1 MAKRSNES
9 ECWRFFDK
17 PVAAKAKCKLC
28 DKILA
33 CVGGSTSGL
42 MTHLRAVHPDV
53 RNPPAQQQRSL
64 LNNGVGA
71 LRPCCDSRQEQITGL
86 VSEMLVANMLPVA
99 LVESPEFRALLS
111 FLEPAYKPPCRQTM
125 TSRLQTMAEKRRC
138 VIRETMQTD
147 ATAVAVT
154 TDIWTSM
161 ANDPYISLTA
171 SYITPAWTMRTP
183 TLANTLM
190 DERHTQ
196 INITAR
202 LSDITSDW
210 RLSDKVVAVVHD
222 GAANMRDCGG
232 RNGWIDVEC
241 SAHKVHLSVTAAMG
255 IDKVSVSHCICHKTS
270 WLVAHACR
278 L

>member
-1 MAKRSNES
+1 
-9 ECWRFFDK
+9 
-17 PVAAKAKCKLC
+17 
-28 DKILA
+28 
-33 CVGGSTSGL
+33 

-64 LNNGVGA
+64 LNYGVGA

-147 ATAVAVT
+147 ATAVSVT

-190 DERHTQ
+190 DERHTDKHNRPSIRHHLRLAAVGQ
-196 INITAR
+196 SSRCRARGSGQHAR
-202 LSDITSDW
+202 LRRPQ
-210 RLSDKVVAVVHD
+210 RLDRRRVF
-222 GAANMRDCGG
+222 G
-232 RNGWIDVEC
+232 
-241 SAHKVHLSVTAAMG
+241 T
-255 IDKVSVSHCICHKTS
+255 
-270 WLVAHACR
+270 
-278 L
+278 

>member
-33 CVGGSTSGL
+33 SVGGSTSGL

-64 LNNGVGA
+64 LNYGVGA

-111 FLEPAYKPPCRQTM
+111 FFGAGVQAAMPADY
-125 TSRLQTMAEKRRC
+125 
-138 VIRETMQTD
+138 D
-147 ATAVAVT
+147 FT
-154 TDIWTSM
+154 T
-161 ANDPYISLTA
+161 ANDGRKASLCH
-171 SYITPAWTMRTP
+171 P
-183 TLANTLM
+183 
-190 DERHTQ
+190 
-196 INITAR
+196 
-202 LSDITSDW
+202 
-210 RLSDKVVAVVHD
+210 
-222 GAANMRDCGG
+222 RD
-232 RNGWIDVEC
+232 NAD
-241 SAHKVHLSVTAAMG
+241 
-255 IDKVSVSHCICHKTS
+255 
-270 WLVAHACR
+270 
-278 L
+278 